1 MLKHLTASI
10 EKRSSSRKRKNAEKR
25 NEMKYAK
32 YSSRTLRG
40 KRWRGRATASLICS
54 DGFYIRLY
62 SADNNNGWAKQM
74 RDTLQMCVRVGTVE
88 RFDRLDYASTYM
100 ISRNF

>member
-10 EKRSSSRKRKNAEKR
+10 EKRSSSSRKRKKAEKR

-32 YSSRTLRG
+32 YSSRTLRE
-40 KRWRGRATASLICS
+40 KRWRGRPTASLICS

-74 RDTLQMCVRVGTVE
+74 RDTLQMCVRVATVD
-88 RFDRLDYASTYM
+88 RFFWLDNVSNYM
-100 ISRNF
+100 S